1 MPRAMTRQI
10 FPIVIIPAMTALM
23 LAGCGQ
29 SSVTGLGQQ
38 TASISNTQS
47 NTQAAAS
54 PTDTKARAVKVALIL
69 PLGGIGEPAQISR
82 GMKQAAELAL
92 FEADNPAIQ
101 LITKDDGGT
110 PQGAMAAADAAISEG
125 AEIIL
130 GPLFGK
136 SAAAVQPVAKKTN
149 VPVIAF
155 SNDPSIAGN
164 GVYLMSFLASEEVH
178 RVVSFAASKG
188 KKRFT
193 ALIPDTA
200 YGKTVEPAFRAAVA
214 KAGGEIVAIKS
225 YPADASGMLASA
237 KSVVAAIADAEKA
250 GNPVDA
256 LFVPAG
262 QDQLTQLG
270 PLLAY
275 SGISNGKLKLLGTSA
290 WDVPMIARDD
300 ALTGGWYAA
309 SDPGGWMAF
318 ADKYRKNFGT
328 APPRLATLSYDAM
341 TMALTLAANPGPNR
355 FAAENL
361 TRSQGFNGVV
371 RLMPGG
377 LSSRGLAVLEIEKYR
392 SVVIDAAP
400 QSPPG
405 LAAPQVSADAGSA
418 RPRL

>member
-1 MPRAMTRQI
+1 MTRLCGTSNARL
-10 FPIVIIPAMTALM
+10 IVPTLAALM

-38 TASISNTQS
+38 TASISNAL
-47 NTQAAAS
+47 AAAS
-54 PTDTKARAVKVALIL
+54 PAGAKARGVKVALLL

-82 GMKQAAELAL
+82 GMKQAAEMAL

-110 PQGAMAAADAAISEG
+110 PAGAMAAADAAISEG

-136 SAAAVQPVAKKTN
+136 SAAAVQPLASKAK

-155 SNDPSIAGN
+155 SNDPSTAGN

-188 KKRFT
+188 KRRFT

-200 YGKTVEPAFRAAVA
+200 YGRTVEPAFRAAVA
-214 KAGGEIVAIKS
+214 KAGGEIVALKS

-237 KSVVAAIADAEKA
+237 KSVVAAITDAEKS

-256 LFVPAG
+256 LLVPAG
-262 QDQLTQLG
+262 QEQLTQLG

-275 SGISNGKLKLLGTSA
+275 SGITSGKLKLLGTSA
-290 WDVPMIARDD
+290 WDVPMIARDE
-300 ALTGGWYAA
+300 ALIGGWYAA
-309 SDPGGWMAF
+309 SDPAGWMAF
-318 ADKYRKNFGT
+318 SDKYRRNFGT
-328 APPRLATLSYDAM
+328 APPRLSTLSYDAM
-341 TMALTLAANPGPNR
+341 TLALTLAANAGGNR

-361 TRSQGFNGVV
+361 TRPQGFNGADGVV
-371 RLMPGG
+371 RLTPGG

-392 SVVIDAAP
+392 SIVIDAAP
-400 QSPPG
+400 QSPPV
-405 LAAPQVSADAGSA
+405 LVSADAVSA